1 MKAMIARNAFYI
13 IVGLT
18 LVLLAREDMKKSNLQ
33 VQLSAAKNLRMQ
45 TELKSLQIQRKW
57 DEIESRNEEIQ
68 RSIEKSIIEQ
78 QEFEKKISA
87 LLKKLDEQK
96 ERLQSRN
103 KVTDTRKS
111 SHRIFRNKETGVE
124 YSLTKEGHILL
135 ICPPPPS
142 PLPEI
147 VPLEIDFP

>member
-87 LLKKLDEQK
+87 LLKKLD
-96 ERLQSRN
+96 
-103 KVTDTRKS
+103 
-111 SHRIFRNKETGVE
+111 
-124 YSLTKEGHILL
+124 
-135 ICPPPPS
+135 
-142 PLPEI
+142 
-147 VPLEIDFP
+147 